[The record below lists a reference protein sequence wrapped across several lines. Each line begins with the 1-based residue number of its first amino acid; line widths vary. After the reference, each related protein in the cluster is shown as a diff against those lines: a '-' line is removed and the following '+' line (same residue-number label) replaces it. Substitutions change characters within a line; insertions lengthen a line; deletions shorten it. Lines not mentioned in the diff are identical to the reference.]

1 MIRKI
6 ILFLLLPN
14 LMLAQNIEKLAT
26 FGFENLQERYECAC
40 QILANMIEDME
51 YDSYSNAEM
60 VDMTI
65 CKMFIDGFI
74 KGEKKPRIYH

>member
-1 MIRKI
+1 MEDEINFDEMSEAEI
-6 ILFLLLPN
+6 DEILIYS
-14 LMLAQNIEKLAT
+14 QT
-26 FGFENLQERYECAC
+26 QENLQERYECAC

>member
-1 MIRKI
+1 
-6 ILFLLLPN
+6 
-14 LMLAQNIEKLAT
+14 
-26 FGFENLQERYECAC
+26 
-40 QILANMIEDME
+40 MIEDME

-74 KGEKKPRIYH
+74 NLEKNPRIYH